1 MHLTTPHSELS
12 TTEVDEITFQ
22 SASTMLDASVII
34 CTHNPRADYFA
45 RVLEALRAQTL
56 PLDKWELLI
65 VDNASQIPLAPRY
78 DISWHAAGRHISEL
92 ELGLAAARRCGI
104 EAAASDLIVFVD
116 DDNLLN
122 KKYLAEAV
130 TIKKEYPFLGVWGSG
145 SVRGEFEVDP
155 AEEIRSWLPVRVEK
169 GSRWSNLAGT
179 TLFGFSHDDA
189 IPFGCGMCVRK
200 DVALAYRKFCE
211 RGDIQITDRK
221 GGALSGCGD
230 TEICFVCCAE
240 GLGVGVFPLLELTH
254 LIPQRR
260 VSEDYIVRFAEATGL
275 SNMLLL
281 YKWRGVVPQSPFGA
295 RTLLSLAKTMLL
307 HRGVERRTRLA
318 WVRALAKAH
327 RIIKMD
333 LRKNNDRIYDMTAS
347 VPSKSGDTEIS

>member
-1 MHLTTPHSELS
+1 VF
-12 TTEVDEITFQ
+12 TTEVDEMTFQ
-22 SASTMLDASVII
+22 SASTALDVSVII

-65 VDNASQIPLAPRY
+65 VDNASQVPLASQY
-78 DISWHAAGRHISEL
+78 DISWHPAGRHISEP

-104 EAAASDLIVFVD
+104 ETAASDLIVFVD
-116 DDNLLN
+116 DDNVLN
-122 KKYLAEAV
+122 NKYLTEAV
-130 TIKKEYPFLGVWGSG
+130 TIKEEYPFLGVWGSG

-169 GSRWSNLAGT
+169 GRRWSNLAGI
-179 TLFGFSHDDA
+179 TLFGFSRDDA

-200 DVALAYRKFCE
+200 EVALAYRKFCE
-211 RGDIQITDRK
+211 RGGIQITDRK
-221 GGALSGCGD
+221 GGALSGGGD
-230 TEICFVCCAE
+230 TEICFVCCAD

-260 VSEDYIVRFAEATGL
+260 VSADYIVRFAEATAL

-281 YKWRGVVPQSPFGA
+281 YKWQGVLPQSLFGA

-307 HRGVERRTRLA
+307 HRGFERRTRLA
-318 WVRALAKAH
+318 QARALAKAH

-333 LRKNNDRIYDMTAS
+333 LRKKT
-347 VPSKSGDTEIS
+347 GTESTT

>member
-1 MHLTTPHSELS
+1 
-12 TTEVDEITFQ
+12 
-22 SASTMLDASVII
+22 MLDASVII
-34 CTHNPRADYFA
+34 CTYNPREDYFA
-45 RVLEALRAQTL
+45 RVLEALRVQTL

-65 VDNASQIPLAPRY
+65 VDNASQVPLASRY
-78 DISWHAAGRHISEL
+78 DISWHPAGRHISEP

-116 DDNLLN
+116 DDNVLN

-179 TLFGFSHDDA
+179 TLFGFSRDDA
-189 IPFGCGMCVRK
+189 LPFGCGMCVRK

-211 RGDIQITDRK
+211 RGGIQITGRK
-221 GGALSGCGD
+221 GGALSGGED
-230 TEICFVCCAE
+230 TEICFVCCTE

-275 SNMLLL
+275 TNMLLL
-281 YKWRGVVPQSPFGA
+281 YKWQGLCRNRPLARERCSPSPKPCSCTAGLNA
-295 RTLLSLAKTMLL
+295 GCASRTCARWPKHTESSKWIYEKTMTDLRHDSRRTL
-307 HRGVERRTRLA
+307 
-318 WVRALAKAH
+318 
-327 RIIKMD
+327 
-333 LRKNNDRIYDMTAS
+333 
-347 VPSKSGDTEIS
+347 